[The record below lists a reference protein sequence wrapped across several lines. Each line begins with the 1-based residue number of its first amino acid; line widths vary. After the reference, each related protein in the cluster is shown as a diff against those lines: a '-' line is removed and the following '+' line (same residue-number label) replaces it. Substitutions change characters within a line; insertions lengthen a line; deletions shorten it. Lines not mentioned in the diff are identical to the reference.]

1 MTRGVQEPLNE
12 TMCGCNDINAP
23 PGQMG
28 EHGSEGDGGCECAG
42 LTMRGR
48 HLLILDTVANANRI
62 RRTVN
67 RELQFP
73 ATIALGSGDQAPS
86 IASYSMVAKALPAN
100 VGLMTLTNN
109 YASIHDGKLLLRFA
123 HLYSVGED
131 EEYSKPVTFRLTDYF
146 PNIVAAEEMS
156 VTGNQ
161 LLKTMDS
168 KKYPWKTHGEAVDS
182 TKCFEQRVYMDGD
195 LSITLR
201 PMEVRTLFVQ
211 FK

>member
-1 MTRGVQEPLNE
+1 MVHRRLQQDDSRGVQEPLNE

-100 VGLMTLTNN
+100 VGLMTLEQ
-109 YASIHDGKLLLRFA
+109 LRL
-123 HLYSVGED
+123 HPRW
-131 EEYSKPVTFRLTDYF
+131 K
-146 PNIVAAEEMS
+146 VA
-156 VTGNQ
+156 T
-161 LLKTMDS
+161 
-168 KKYPWKTHGEAVDS
+168 
-182 TKCFEQRVYMDGD
+182 
-195 LSITLR
+195 TLR
-201 PMEVRTLFVQ
+201 PSLLRG
-211 FK
+211 